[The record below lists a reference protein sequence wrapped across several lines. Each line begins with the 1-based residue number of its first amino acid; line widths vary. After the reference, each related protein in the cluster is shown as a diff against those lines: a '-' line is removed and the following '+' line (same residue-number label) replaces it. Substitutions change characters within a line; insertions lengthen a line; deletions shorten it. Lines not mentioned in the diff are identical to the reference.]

1 MVLFFAFFAGVLSV
15 LAPCVLPMLP
25 VLLGGGL
32 AKKDSS
38 APYVI
43 LISSLVFIFLFSF
56 VLKVSTVFLG
66 ISQTVLNWISA
77 LIIAGYGVL
86 LLFPQLWDWI
96 KLQFPQQAQIVK
108 KKEQKSGFW
117 WEVILGA
124 SLGPLFASCSPTYA
138 LIIGTILPQSLWMG
152 TLSIVIYL
160 FGFGLVLFLVLYFGK
175 EAVKK
180 LNRYANPD
188 GIFKKVLGIILIIT
202 GVLVASGGMKYLEAQ
217 LVNSSFGTY
226 FVKFERDAL
235 KGL

>member
-1 MVLFFAFFAGVLSV
+1 
-15 LAPCVLPMLP
+15 
-25 VLLGGGL
+25 
-32 AKKDSS
+32 
-38 APYVI
+38 
-43 LISSLVFIFLFSF
+43 
-56 VLKVSTVFLG
+56 
-66 ISQTVLNWISA
+66 
-77 LIIAGYGVL
+77 
-86 LLFPQLWDWI
+86 
-96 KLQFPQQAQIVK
+96 
-108 KKEQKSGFW
+108 
-117 WEVILGA
+117 
-124 SLGPLFASCSPTYA
+124 
-138 LIIGTILPQSLWMG
+138 MG